1 MREKE
6 FILDLC
12 CGYYPSHQGGHGGES
27 SSSWGSWNPS
37 LSHISAKQKA
47 ENRQEVGPDWKASK
61 STHSSP
67 LLPSPKASTAFFFF
81 PTALSV
87 RGQVFKYVSL
97 WGTFC
102 IQNSTIIS
110 QEVSPPPPPHPPK
123 LELTRQHGF
132 DQTVLTG
139 QPLLSWHQALY
150 EAWGTRTYEA
160 RPTLGISHSSPAR

>member
-1 MREKE
+1 MGIIHLTREGMVVRAAVAGAAGTHHCLASQPNRRQRTVRK
-6 FILDLC
+6 
-12 CGYYPSHQGGHGGES
+12 
-27 SSSWGSWNPS
+27 WGQTGKP
-37 LSHISAKQKA
+37 Q
-47 ENRQEVGPDWKASK
+47 
-61 STHSSP
+61 SP
-67 LLPSPKASTAFFFF
+67 PTVARFFHLLKLPQPFK
-81 PTALSV
+81 TALSV

-110 QEVSPPPPPHPPK
+110 QEVPPPPPHPPK